1 MAITEEILDRCRHCC
16 RTAKQTLL
24 TLSEGGFLDPST
36 VTIRR
41 RAANISADA
50 SFALLRRA
58 FITPLDREDVWQLRY
73 HSERLLRESE
83 NTALRV
89 QGANERCRSF
99 DTVYK
104 AADCCD
110 LLHVAMERFP
120 NPFDV
125 ASVYSAIE
133 DLHCRLLRETD
144 SVLTESLVCVAVACE
159 ELLFWLQYVLL
170 KNG

>member
-1 MAITEEILDRCRHCC
+1 MAITEEILERCRQCC
-16 RTAKQTLL
+16 LAAKQTLL
-24 TLSEGGFLDPST
+24 TLSEGRFLDPTT
-36 VTIRR
+36 VIIRR
-41 RAANISADA
+41 RAADISAEA

-73 HSERLLRESE
+73 RAERLWRESE

-89 QGANERCRSF
+89 QGAKERCRSF
-99 DTVYK
+99 DMVYK

-110 LLHVAMERFP
+110 VLHVAMERFP

-125 ASVYSAIE
+125 ASVYSVIE

-144 SVLTESLVCVAVACE
+144 SVLTDNLFCVAAACDD
-159 ELLFWLQYVLL
+159 LLFWLQYVLL
-170 KNG
+170 KHG